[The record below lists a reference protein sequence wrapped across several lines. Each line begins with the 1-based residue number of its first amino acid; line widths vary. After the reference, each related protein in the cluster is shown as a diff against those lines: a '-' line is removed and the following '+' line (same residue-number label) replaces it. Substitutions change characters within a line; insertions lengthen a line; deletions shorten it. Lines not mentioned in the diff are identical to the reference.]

1 MNTTPDTVST
11 AFQMLTALGIV
22 LGGLLIAFYFMKRF
36 LKRDVGGSKEQL
48 IKVIASQYIG
58 LKKNISLVEIP
69 GSILV
74 VGVSNDNIS
83 LLTKIED
90 KVVLDVLRQES
101 SRGTL
106 SLAAQLQRLTG
117 KFKQAKNSEYKKELL
132 LSNTFVEGEICL
144 SIISRTSCKRLL
156 QADT

>member
-22 LGGLLIAFYFMKRF
+22 LGGLLVVFYFMKRF

-90 KVVLDVLRQES
+90 KVVLDVLHQGS

-106 SLAAQLQRLTG
+106 SFSSHLQRLTG
-117 KFKQAKNSEYKKELL
+117 KFKQAKNSE
-132 LSNTFVEGEICL
+132 
-144 SIISRTSCKRLL
+144 
-156 QADT
+156 

>member
-1 MNTTPDTVST
+1 MIT
-11 AFQMLTALGIV
+11 APNILSNALQMLTALGVV
-22 LGGLLIAFYFMKRF
+22 LGGLLIVFYFMKRF

-58 LKKNISLVEIP
+58 IKKNISLVEIP

-90 KVVLDVLRQES
+90 KGVLDVLRQEN
-101 SRGTL
+101 SRIAP
-106 SLAAQLQRLTG
+106 SFSDQLQRLTG
-117 KFKQAKNSEYKKELL
+117 RFKQAKNSE
-132 LSNTFVEGEICL
+132 
-144 SIISRTSCKRLL
+144 
-156 QADT
+156 